1 MRIVVKVGTST
12 LTHKTGNLNI
22 RRVELLC
29 KVMSDIKNAGNEM
42 ILVTSGAMGM
52 GIGKVGLSKRPDDIA
67 TKQAVAAIG
76 QCELMYTYDKLFSD
90 YNHCVAQVLVTKADI
105 DDEIHR
111 KNLYNTLSRLLELN
125 TIPIINENDSVATE
139 EFYIGENDSLA
150 AFVSANIHAD
160 LVILL
165 SDIDGLFTAD
175 PHKYKNA
182 KLISEVEEIT
192 PEIIALAGGAGSS
205 FGTGGMITKIHAA
218 QIAMEAG
225 CDMIIANGLNP
236 EILYDIVDGKK
247 VGTKFIAGGKK

>member
-1 MRIVVKVGTST
+1 M
-12 LTHKTGNLNI
+12 
-22 RRVELLC
+22 
-29 KVMSDIKNAGNEM
+29 
-42 ILVTSGAMGM
+42 
-52 GIGKVGLSKRPDDIA
+52 
-67 TKQAVAAIG
+67 
-76 QCELMYTYDKLFSD
+76 
-90 YNHCVAQVLVTKADI
+90 
-105 DDEIHR
+105 
-111 KNLYNTLSRLLELN
+111 
-125 TIPIINENDSVATE
+125 
-139 EFYIGENDSLA
+139 A